1 MVFDGNRLEMEAQMR
16 KLSDLDDDFLDLDEE
31 EDFEDSFEE
40 DYEDVYEDE
49 ELEDVFEE
57 EDRFYDT
64 GRPSNRRILVP
75 IATVAVIGVIV
86 IAVAVLMLGGSRKKD
101 AAFQTLQSVEDA
113 GAGQELNSAGSA
125 EAQTAEGEIT
135 PDGDGQTEA
144 AGIAGGPV
152 TDTGDVSG
160 KAGASADAGIA
171 ESDDVDSDT
180 AGQAEAQDPQ
190 TSTMSTAQGTEVNVA
205 ELLSSGSVA
214 QTDQVTIGIDVARYQ
229 GTIDWTQVAASGI
242 DFAMV
247 RVGYR
252 ADKSRE
258 ICADSNAKY
267 NMQEAQKHGIKVG
280 AYFFSTAVTTQE
292 AVEEAGWVA
301 DYIAQYQITYPVAYD
316 CEGFD
321 QPDSAQYDLTNAQ
334 RTDIAIAF
342 LQEIYNRGY
351 TPMFYSS
358 MGELTGNAKW
368 DTDRLAGTYR
378 IWVSQYPTAPYPQ
391 TAKSSYTGTH
401 AMWQYTNRGT
411 VAGIGRP
418 VDVNVAYFGY
428 EGTAQAK
435 SEETPEEVAAD
446 AEALMKFTQVSEN
459 VTAKD
464 STNLRNIP
472 SQGADST
479 IVYTLKNGETIART
493 GVSDSGWSRL
503 ELSGQTVYAVSSYLT
518 TDLGYQT
525 PTASSQEG
533 AGSGDGLKT
542 KFAERNDQVTAKI
555 EVNLRALPSVTNP
568 DAAVVAVLHN
578 GEYVT
583 RTGIN
588 EEYGW
593 SRVDY
598 NGQTLYCISSYLTN

>member
-1 MVFDGNRLEMEAQMR
+1 MK
-16 KLSDLDDDFLDLDEE
+16 KLSDLDDELLDLDEE
-31 EDFEDSFEE
+31 DDYEEEFDDE
-40 DYEDVYEDE
+40 DYDYEGGRPDKRI
-49 ELEDVFEE
+49 LIPVVVVVILLVITAVVVIIL
-57 EDRFYDT
+57 T
-64 GRPSNRRILVP
+64 GRKKEEPETETVST
-75 IATVAVIGVIV
+75 IASENDVEVQDYEN
-86 IAVAVLMLGGSRKKD
+86 IADG
-101 AAFQTLQSVEDA
+101 QSGENETEPEKEEIMPPEEDA
-113 GAGQELNSAGSA
+113 GE
-125 EAQTAEGEIT
+125 E
-135 PDGDGQTEA
+135 
-144 AGIAGGPV
+144 
-152 TDTGDVSG
+152 TD
-160 KAGASADAGIA
+160 ADAEVDA
-171 ESDDVDSDT
+171 E
-180 AGQAEAQDPQ
+180 DPQ
-190 TSTMSTAQGTEVNVA
+190 DSTMGTDQGTEVNVA

-214 QTDQVTIGIDVARYQ
+214 ETDQVTIGIDVARYQ
-229 GTIDWTQVAASGI
+229 GTIDWAQVAASGI

-252 ADKSRE
+252 AGTSRE

-267 NMQEAQKHGIKVG
+267 NMQEAQKNGIKVG
-280 AYFFSTAVTTQE
+280 AYFFSTATTTQE
-292 AVEEAGWVA
+292 AVAEADWVA
-301 DYIAQYQITYPVAYD
+301 DYISQYQITYPVAYD

-321 QPDSAQYDLTNAQ
+321 QPDSAQYNLTNAQ

-368 DTDRLAGTYR
+368 DTDRIEGTYR
-378 IWVSQYPTAPYPQ
+378 IWVSQYPAAPYPQ
-391 TAKSSYTGTH
+391 TAKSSYGGIH

-411 VAGIGRP
+411 VSGISRP

-428 EGTAQAK
+428 EGTAQAQ
-435 SEETPEEVAAD
+435 SDEAPEEAHAD
-446 AEALMKFTQVSEN
+446 VEALMNFTDVSEN

-493 GVSDSGWSRL
+493 GVSSSGWSRL
-503 ELSGQTVYAVSSYLT
+503 ELNGQVVYAVSSYLT
-518 TDLGYQT
+518 TDLNYTT
-525 PTASSQEG
+525 PAASTQEG

-542 KFAERNDQVTAKI
+542 RFAERNDQVTAKI

-568 DAAVVAVLHN
+568 DATVVAVLHN

>member
-1 MVFDGNRLEMEAQMR
+1 MR

-31 EDFEDSFEE
+31 EDYVDSLDEE
-40 DYEDVYEDE
+40 ADYEDYYEDE
-49 ELEDVFEE
+49 GEPYYARRLS
-57 EDRFYDT
+57 DR
-64 GRPSNRRILVP
+64 RLLIP
-75 IATVAVIGVIV
+75 IA
-86 IAVAVLMLGGSRKKD
+86 AVAVTGVIIIVVAVLLLGGSRKKD
-101 AAFQTLQSVEDA
+101 TVQETMQSADETGAALEPGAIEDEENQEISPVMNEREGKIAEDTGNISGETDTLTGEPALEHADETLQV
-113 GAGQELNSAGSA
+113 
-125 EAQTAEGEIT
+125 
-135 PDGDGQTEA
+135 
-144 AGIAGGPV
+144 
-152 TDTGDVSG
+152 
-160 KAGASADAGIA
+160 
-171 ESDDVDSDT
+171 
-180 AGQAEAQDPQ
+180 EAQDPQ
-190 TSTMSTAQGTEVNVA
+190 DSNMSTAQGTEVNVT

-214 QTDQVTIGIDVARYQ
+214 QTDQVTVGIDVARYQ
-229 GTIDWTQVAASGI
+229 GTIDWAKVAASGI
-242 DFAMV
+242 DFAMI

-267 NMQEAQKHGIKVG
+267 NMQEAQKNGIKVG
-280 AYFFSTAVTTQE
+280 VYFFSTATTTDE
-292 AVEEAGWVA
+292 AIEEAGWVA
-301 DYIAQYQITYPVAYD
+301 DFIAQYQITYPVAYD

-321 QPDSAQYDLTNAQ
+321 QPDSVQYGLTNAQ

-358 MGELTGNAKW
+358 MGELTGSAKW
-368 DTDRLAGTYR
+368 DTERLEGTYR
-378 IWVSQYPTAPYPQ
+378 IWVSQYPAIPYPQ
-391 TAKSSYTGTH
+391 TAQSSYTGTH

-411 VAGIGRP
+411 VDGISKP

-428 EGTAQAK
+428 EGAAQAQNT
-435 SEETPEEVAAD
+435 EAPEEVTAD
-446 AEALMKFTQVSEN
+446 AEALMNFTQVSEN

-472 SQGADST
+472 SQGEDST

-503 ELSGQTVYAVSSYLT
+503 ELNGQTVYAVSSYLT
-518 TDLGYQT
+518 TDLSYQT
-525 PTASSQEG
+525 PAAPSEEG

-542 KFAERNDQVTAKI
+542 KFTERNDQVTAKI

-568 DAAVVAVLHN
+568 DATVVATLHN

-593 SRVDY
+593 SRVEY
-598 NGQTLYCISSYLTN
+598 NGQTLYCISSYLMN

>member
-1 MVFDGNRLEMEAQMR
+1 MKR
-16 KLSDLDDDFLDLDEE
+16 LSDLDEELIDLDEE
-31 EDFEDSFEE
+31 DLDDEYDG
-40 DYEDVYEDE
+40 EDE
-49 ELEDVFEE
+49 EDDE
-57 EDRFYDT
+57 YDY
-64 GRPSNRRILVP
+64 GREALNKKILIP
-75 IATVAVIGVIV
+75 V
-86 IAVAVLMLGGSRKKD
+86 IAVVILLVITVVTVILLTGRRKEEPIVETAVSTEENM
-101 AAFQTLQSVEDA
+101 TE
-113 GAGQELNSAGSA
+113 QELENS
-125 EAQTAEGEIT
+125 
-135 PDGDGQTEA
+135 
-144 AGIAGGPV
+144 
-152 TDTGDVSG
+152 
-160 KAGASADAGIA
+160 GAA
-171 ESDDVDSDT
+171 ESDGPEMSLEKETVETVEDTDTETDVTETEGDSM
-180 AGQAEAQDPQ
+180 EADVEDPQ
-190 TSTMSTAQGTEVNVA
+190 TSTMSTEQGTEVNVA
-205 ELLSSGSVA
+205 ELLSSGNA
-214 QTDQVTIGIDVARYQ
+214 AETDQVTIGIDVARYQ

-252 ADKSRE
+252 ADSSRE

-267 NMQEAQKHGIKVG
+267 NMQEAQKNGIKVG
-280 AYFFSTAVTTQE
+280 AYFFSTATTTQE
-292 AVEEAGWVA
+292 AVEEADWVA

-321 QPDSAQYDLTNAQ
+321 KPESAQYHLTNEQ

-358 MGELTGNAKW
+358 MGELTGSAKW
-368 DTDRLAGTYR
+368 DTSRIEGTYR
-378 IWVSQYPTAPYPQ
+378 IWVSQYPAVPYPQ
-391 TAKSSYTGTH
+391 TAQSSYSGTH

-411 VAGIGRP
+411 VAGISRP

-428 EGTAQAK
+428 EGTADAQSA
-435 SEETPEEVAAD
+435 EAPEEAHAD
-446 AEALMKFTQVSEN
+446 AEALMNFTEVSEN

-464 STNLRNIP
+464 STNLRDIP
-472 SQGADST
+472 SQGTDST
-479 IVYTLKNGETIART
+479 VVYTLQNGETIART
-493 GVSDSGWSRL
+493 GVSSSGWSRL
-503 ELSGQTVYAVSSYLT
+503 ELNGQTVYAVSSYLT
-518 TDLGYQT
+518 TDLNYKA
-525 PTASSQEG
+525 PAAPAQEG

-542 KFAERNDQVTAKI
+542 KFAERSEQVTAKI

-568 DAAVVAVLHN
+568 DAAVIAVLHN